1 MKSFSRL
8 NTATSVERTSRPMS
22 SYNFHSRGVPY
33 VISTHRSMD
42 NQRLYTI
49 QHHSSSK
56 GMGAQM
62 EKEELYEQ
70 TMHLKKRN
78 NKLKS
83 ELDEAR
89 SIIVK
94 KDIEIRKKD
103 KLIEDLSKENVQI
116 VHEENVH
123 KAKDSTLV
131 TLVKRKYYQLKAEY
145 DDVVK
150 ENELLKANVK
160 LTKIKEIKLEME
172 VLQQEYTKLKQLYT
186 HMQEQNK
193 CNVNEISQ
201 LKTYQ
206 HEYLKQHQLI
216 CTLRDNYEHTKDECK
231 RANAEIHKLKE
242 KLSNKETI
250 NKKLILQQQKLQ
262 SMYDKLLNE
271 KKQRERNLLSQ
282 YDYQKKLAEAHRM
295 ISIYKQETAQSQTRN
310 VNAVTPQHII
320 NNNNNNS
327 NYMLTRLQEDI
338 TTKDN
343 QLQTYYDLISD
354 MNIKVSIYEKYITTK
369 GDKPSKVLKDN
380 DYNGTINS
388 KTTTKLKQDLTR
400 SMNNSN
406 KNSSN
411 NPTISHPSQQ
421 STEHYKIPT
430 NDIDREY
437 FNDSKNAF
445 KLFKIIFEANN
456 ITSDY
461 LNNELN
467 DIYNR
472 FDNRELHREEF
483 LKPFIDLFITCSQT
497 TEQNEHQFIA
507 DILNA
512 YLTAN
517 KDDPTTFC
525 ESLQMF
531 YNKVLDYS
539 TIENENKLIPQLE
552 KEFNYYKNDL
562 LKYLKENTSKDNQ
575 SCIEYKMFD
584 NIIKN
589 KIGLK
594 INDTLYDYTLYK
606 MRSTL
611 PKGSSLFL
619 LDTQFVIALLNGKA
633 AELLL
638 QKHSNKTS
646 SINNEVDINKQTH
659 ITEENERESSSYVS
673 DVNKAR
679 INDDS
684 KEHNN
689 NNNIEERFNVEINKS
704 ELVIENLRILTI
716 MKNNVVEFDAFF
728 NEDIHNDDETNMKVI
743 HKDKFFQRLNTL
755 DVDVDVTTK
764 EMNDFINTYHI
775 TTSKS
780 MLNVNQI
787 KEDLN
792 NISTH

>member
-8 NTATSVERTSRPMS
+8 NTATSVERSSRPIS

-33 VISTHRSMD
+33 MISTHRSMD

-49 QHHSSSK
+49 QQQSSK

-131 TLVKRKYYQLKAEY
+131 TLVKRKYYELKAEY
-145 DDVVK
+145 DGVVK

-216 CTLRDNYEHTKDECK
+216 CTLRDNYEHTKEECK

-242 KLSNKETI
+242 KLSNKEII

-271 KKQRERNLLSQ
+271 KKQREKNLLSQ

-295 ISIYKQETAQSQTRN
+295 IGIYKMETAQNQKQHA
-310 VNAVTPQHII
+310 NAVAPQHII
-320 NNNNNNS
+320 NNNNNS
-327 NYMLTRLQEDI
+327 NYMITRLQEDI
-338 TTKDN
+338 TNKDN
-343 QLQTYYDLISD
+343 QLQTYYDLITD
-354 MNIKVSIYEKYITTK
+354 MNIKVSIYEKYITAK

-388 KTTTKLKQDLTR
+388 KTHTKFKQDLTR

-406 KNSSN
+406 KNSSS
-411 NPTISHPSQQ
+411 NPTISHPSHH
-421 STEHYKIPT
+421 STEHYKIPS

-472 FDNRELHREEF
+472 FTNREPTREEF

-507 DILNA
+507 DFLNA

-517 KDDPTTFC
+517 KDDPSTFC
-525 ESLQMF
+525 DSLQMF

-562 LKYLKENTSKDNQ
+562 LKYLNENPSKDNQ
-575 SCIEYKMFD
+575 SYIYFVMFD

-594 INDTLYDYTLYK
+594 INDTLYDYALYK
-606 MRSTL
+606 MRRTL

-619 LDTQFVIALLNGKA
+619 LDPQFVIALLNGKA
-633 AELLL
+633 AELLSHG
-638 QKHSNKTS
+638 HSNKTS

-679 INDDS
+679 INDD
-684 KEHNN
+684 N
-689 NNNIEERFNVEINKS
+689 S
-704 ELVIENLRILTI
+704 ELVIENSRILTI
-716 MKNNVVEFDAFF
+716 MRNNVVEFDAFF
-728 NEDIHNDDETNMKVI
+728 NEDIHNDNDTNMKVI

-755 DVDVDVTTK
+755 DDVDVTTK

-780 MLNVNQI
+780 LLNVNQI